1 MISGDFLY
9 NGMNLLLAAVALMC
23 IFLAPKLLGAGGA
36 RRKLVGACI
45 LLILSGAIFSV
56 SLRMFRLSTL
66 AYFGEAVQRAE
77 AGTYQM
83 TDNFKNIALVGNVFD
98 LAAVILLAGV
108 SRSLLRREKDS
119 GSEKEGA

>member
-9 NGMNLLLAAVALMC
+9 NGMNLFLAVVAL
-23 IFLAPKLLGAGGA
+23 ISIVLAPKLLRAGGA

-56 SLRMFRLSTL
+56 SLRMFRLSSL
-66 AYFGEAVQRAE
+66 AYIGEAVQRAE

-83 TDNFKNIALVGNVFD
+83 TDNFKHIALIGNVFD
-98 LAAVILLAGV
+98 VAAVVLLAAV
-108 SRSLLRREKDS
+108 SRSLLKKKT
-119 GSEKEGA
+119 GGGPEKEGA